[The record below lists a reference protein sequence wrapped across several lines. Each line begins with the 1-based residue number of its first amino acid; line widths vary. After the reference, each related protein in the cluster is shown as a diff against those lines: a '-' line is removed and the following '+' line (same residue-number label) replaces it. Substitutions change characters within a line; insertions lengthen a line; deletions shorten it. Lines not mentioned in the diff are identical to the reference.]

1 MSVGWQPQRPMTA
14 DRKRS
19 PDRGYSPQ
27 NCSSRQVAT
36 IDTKHVEASPEKVT
50 HHVKKGDPDKS
61 WWLWVV
67 STASVYWLTPC
78 TKRIIETGARQ
89 SGRSVSRNCSSQS
102 LTG

>member
-67 STASVYWLTPC
+67 STASVHWLT
-78 TKRIIETGARQ
+78 TLHETHHRDGSTPVWA
-89 SGRSVSRNCSSQS
+89 VSEP
-102 LTG
+102 